1 MVMKT
6 TNLFSAGEKVRF
18 KVIAEQFTDTTPS
31 APGMTEGDGAV
42 ADRKEGKIPYI
53 VFVSIILMIV
63 MKHMKR

>member
-1 MVMKT
+1 MYGKA
-6 TNLFSAGEKVRF
+6 TNLISTGEKVRF

-53 VFVSIILMIV
+53 VFVSIVFMIV
-63 MKHMKR
+63 KKYMKR